1 MQRLVHL
8 QTGQAEDVNEEPR
21 HLIQALR
28 FARMY
33 DRMPPPCDTNG
44 PCNQETKTPMLP
56 PPPPPPLLSD
66 PLEPPEPHEQGR
78 HRYIRR
84 RKSQLPPTSRSP
96 QIPPVQLESCSSVPI
111 QPTPCL
117 VPSTR
122 CASPQVLPVPRQ
134 RTHAPDHAVLC
145 APIPGQVSERP
156 EQMPSP
162 FESFSTRAFTYYVW
176 LYLNTT
182 TEHAIQQATT
192 LSLSNVPAFSIPTLS
207 LILAQRA
214 ESIVREKHR
223 KRSPHTPVTPTVVQE
238 KVHELIHKAL
248 RSLVRLG
255 RVVQHGVTY
264 QVACPYLVACHLAI
278 MLRVVVPPSRSTR
291 WTSLVR
297 KRIRTASLQH
307 HLLQADGRFTNV
319 PRSTVEAALHMME
332 ARGLI
337 RATDSCHAV
346 IYQAA
351 ALTDMR
357 AWTR

>member
-8 QTGQAEDVNEEPR
+8 QTGKAEDVNEEPR

-33 DRMPPPCDTNG
+33 GRMPPPCDTNG

-56 PPPPPPLLSD
+56 PPPPPLLSD
-66 PLEPPEPHEQGR
+66 PLESPELLEQGR
-78 HRYIRR
+78 YRYIRR
-84 RKSQLPPTSRSP
+84 QKSQLPPTLRSP
-96 QIPPVQLESCSSVPI
+96 QIPPVQLESCSSA
-111 QPTPCL
+111 QTQSTPCL
-117 VPSTR
+117 VAPTR
-122 CASPQVLPVPRQ
+122 SASPQVFPVPRQ
-134 RTHAPDHAVLC
+134 RTYAPDPAIPC
-145 APIPGQVSERP
+145 ASIPAQVSERP

-162 FESFSTRAFTYYVW
+162 FESLSTRAFAYYVW

-192 LSLSNVPAFSIPTLS
+192 LSLHNVPAFSIPTLS
-207 LILAQRA
+207 LILADRA

-238 KVHELIHKAL
+238 KVYELIHKAL

-255 RVVQHGVTY
+255 RVVQHGMTY

-278 MLRVVVPPSRSTR
+278 MLRVVVPPNRSTR

-307 HLLQADGRFTNV
+307 HLLQADSRFTNL
-319 PRSTVEAALHMME
+319 PRSTVEAALHMLE
-332 ARGLI
+332 ERGLI
-337 RATDSCHAV
+337 RTTDSRHAV